1 MSTLVSG
8 RDGIQTK
15 LLWAGIAA
23 LGAVSLGIVALNR
36 GETISAAWLVIAALC
51 VYFISFRFYALFI
64 ASRVLRVDPVR
75 QTPAYRHN
83 DALDYVPTNRYVLFG
98 HHFAAIAG
106 AGPLVGPVL
115 AAQMGYLPGTLWIL
129 AGAVF
134 AGAIHDMTV
143 LFLSTRRDGRSLG
156 DIVRAE
162 MGPVAGTIAGVG
174 ILLICVIVLAVLA
187 LVVVKAL
194 TGSPWGTFAVFC
206 TIPIALLMGIYN
218 QFIRP
223 GHVGEMSLIGCVLL
237 LAALIYGRTVSETP
251 ALAAYFDFKGE
262 SLALIIIGY
271 GFVASVLPVWLL
283 LAPRDYLSTFL
294 KIRTMFLLA
303 IGILIVRP
311 DLQMPSVTRFVDGSG
326 PVWAGSLFPF
336 LFITIACGAVS
347 GWHSLIASGTTPKM
361 IENERQIAFIGY
373 GGMLMESFVAIMAMI
388 GASVIH
394 PGVYFAMNSSA
405 GLIGITAEQ
414 AAQVISSWGFV
425 VTPSEI
431 AQMAKDVGETT
442 IMSRTGGAPTL
453 AVGMASILSSFL
465 GGPTLMGIWY
475 HFAILFEALFILT
488 TVDAGTRVLR
498 FMIQD
503 LVGNA
508 VPTFKETGSWAN
520 NLIGSALSVTLWGY
534 FLYVGVI
541 DPFGGIW
548 TLWPLFGTANQMLA
562 AIALTLCTVVLFK
575 MKRTRYAWVTIVP
588 TAWLVVCTVT
598 AGLEKV
604 FSTDTAVG
612 FVSHALKFGQA
623 VASGQVLAPAKNL
636 AEMDRV
642 IFNDYLDATLAFVF
656 AAIVVATVIYGLI
669 SIRNALGTPKITAIE
684 VGAGGATA
692 GGSDDYH

>member
-1 MSTLVSG
+1 MTAHVPTWNGTQS
-8 RDGIQTK
+8 K
-15 LLWAGIAA
+15 FLWVAIAA
-23 LGAVSLGIVALNR
+23 LGAASFAIIALSR
-36 GETISAAWLVIAALC
+36 GETINAAWLVIAAVC
-51 VYFISFRFYALFI
+51 VYVIAYRFYALFI
-64 ASRVLRVDPVR
+64 AEKVLGVDPNR

-83 DALDYVPTNRYVLFG
+83 DGLDYVPTNQYVLFG

-134 AGAIHDMTV
+134 AGAIQDMTV

-162 MGPVAGTIAGVG
+162 MGPVAGTITGIG

-194 TGSPWGTFAVFC
+194 VGSPWGTFAVFC

-223 GHVGEMSLIGCVLL
+223 GRIGEMSLIGCGLL
-237 LAALIYGRTVSETP
+237 LGALIYGRTVSETP
-251 ALAAYFDFKGE
+251 ALAAFFDFNGE
-262 SLALIIIGY
+262 TLALIIIGY

-294 KIRTMFLLA
+294 KIGTIALLA
-303 IGILIVRP
+303 VGIIIVRP
-311 DLQMPSVTRFVDGSG
+311 DLQMPAVTKFIDGTG
-326 PVWAGSLFPF
+326 PVWSGSVFPF

-405 GLIGITAEQ
+405 AIIGTDAARAAE
-414 AAQVISSWGFV
+414 VISNWGFV
-425 VTPSEI
+425 VTPNEI
-431 AQMAKDVGETT
+431 PQMAKDVGETT

-465 GGPTLMGIWY
+465 GGQTVMG
-475 HFAILFEALFILT
+475 
-488 TVDAGTRVLR
+488 
-498 FMIQD
+498 
-503 LVGNA
+503 
-508 VPTFKETGSWAN
+508 
-520 NLIGSALSVTLWGY
+520 
-534 FLYVGVI
+534 
-541 DPFGGIW
+541 
-548 TLWPLFGTANQMLA
+548 
-562 AIALTLCTVVLFK
+562 
-575 MKRTRYAWVTIVP
+575 
-588 TAWLVVCTVT
+588 
-598 AGLEKV
+598 
-604 FSTDTAVG
+604 
-612 FVSHALKFGQA
+612 
-623 VASGQVLAPAKNL
+623 
-636 AEMDRV
+636 
-642 IFNDYLDATLAFVF
+642 
-656 AAIVVATVIYGLI
+656 
-669 SIRNALGTPKITAIE
+669 
-684 VGAGGATA
+684 
-692 GGSDDYH
+692 